1 MRLSHPIQI
10 IGWGDTP
17 TEDRFSVD
25 NPTVLRAIERK
36 LEPLVVGSQQS
47 EHERERYR
55 LELEKVR
62 AHTTESV
69 TKKLGIVTR
78 QYIPEADS
86 TELARQA
93 AERAIAVAERNNPNF
108 SREKIHLIV
117 SGGSTPDDLYPSC
130 AAKLQYLLN
139 IPDAEAFDVSA
150 ACCSGTQ
157 AFIETVRALQTG
169 CDMYAL
175 VAVGE
180 TIGSR
185 CNDHMD
191 ENALLWG
198 DGGSAVVVYAGFSDN
213 RNFGV
218 QDFISRADGSLYGTT
233 RSRGIGVH
241 PDHRRFPALNASME
255 GRGTEIYQWVIG
267 PIAQKLKQF
276 LVDSRISIDERTF
289 LLPHNGNW
297 RMVRR
302 LGEVIGIPP
311 ERVLNRIAERGN
323 QSSASVFSTLAHY
336 AELGYFQ
343 RNDQLIF
350 ATFGGGVVYN
360 FIAYRWP

>member
-17 TEDRFSVD
+17 SDDIFSFD
-25 NPTVLRAIERK
+25 NQEVLQKIERN
-36 LEPLVVGSQQS
+36 LEPLAISPQLP
-47 EHERERYR
+47 EAERNRHKQ
-55 LELEKVR
+55 ELEKIR
-62 AHTTESV
+62 AHTAETV
-69 TKKLGIVTR
+69 AKKLGIVRR
-78 QYIPEADS
+78 QYSVIEDS
-86 TELARQA
+86 TELALDA
-93 AERAIAVAERNNPNF
+93 AHRAIGVAERNDPNF

-130 AAKLQYLLN
+130 AAKLQHLLN

-198 DGGSAVVVYAGFSDN
+198 DGGSAVVVSTDFSDS

-218 QDFISRADGSLYGTT
+218 QNFISRADGSLSGTT

-276 LVDSRISIDERTF
+276 LIDSRISVDERTF

>member
-17 TEDRFSVD
+17 SHDIFSLD
-25 NPTVLRAIERK
+25 NQEVLQKIERN
-36 LEPLVVGSQQS
+36 LEPLAISPQLP
-47 EHERERYR
+47 ELERNHHKQ
-55 LELEKVR
+55 ELEKIR
-62 AHTTESV
+62 AHTAETV
-69 TKKLGIVTR
+69 AKKFGIVRR
-78 QYIPEADS
+78 QYFVIEDS
-86 TELARQA
+86 TELALDA
-93 AERAIAVAERNNPNF
+93 AHRAIAVAERNDPNF

-130 AAKLQYLLN
+130 AAKLQHLLN

-198 DGGSAVVVYAGFSDN
+198 DGGSAVVVSTDFSDS

-218 QDFISRADGSLYGTT
+218 QSFISRADGSLSGTT

-276 LVDSRISIDERTF
+276 LVDSRISVDERTF

-336 AELGYFQ
+336 AELGHFQ